1 MQRQELKVPSKRVG
15 SLPDPAYWLR
25 EFIFN
30 ELKEYP
36 VEEVA
41 VADGQ
46 EVNPIV
52 PALSPTSPE
61 DLYSQIV
68 GSSGLANPLWI
79 QYDKL
84 MRFRTSPF
92 YRVKKEQLIL
102 SIINLDE
109 EVVLNVTSIIE
120 QLLDREDQAAQDL
133 NKWASRFELHE
144 DKPHNVF
151 FHKIRVFKA
160 DESRDLLELNSANLA
175 FARTRLIIEFDYH
188 ASDPVHEYIE
198 VVEDEVTILVPAN
211 QEEFDNIE
219 DYK

>member
-1 MQRQELKVPSKRVG
+1 MPNKTVASR
-15 SLPDPAYWLR
+15 PDPVYWLR

-41 VADGQ
+41 VAEDQ
-46 EVNPIV
+46 QVNPIV

-68 GSSGLANPLWI
+68 GSSGLTNPLWI

-92 YRVKKEQLIL
+92 YRIKKEQLIL

-120 QLLDREDQAAQDL
+120 QLLDREDAAAQDI
-133 NKWASRFELHE
+133 NAWAASNFGFDE

-188 ASDPVHEYIE
+188 ASDNGS
-198 VVEDEVTILVPAN
+198 EDSR
-211 QEEFDNIE
+211 
-219 DYK
+219 YK